1 MVYLMSKIAP
11 IVLFTYNRL
20 WHTQQTVEALQKN
33 ELANESALF
42 IYSDGGKDE
51 KSCEQV
57 SELRAFLKTIVGFK
71 SIHIVAREKNYG
83 LADNIIDGVTEIVN
97 KFGRIIVLEDDMVTS
112 PYFLRYMNSN
122 LELYKDDDR
131 VASIH
136 GYLYPIN
143 QELLNPFF
151 IKGSDCWGWATWK
164 EKWALFEK
172 DGFQLLKELESK
184 NITYEFDFNGSYP
197 YTKMLKDQIAGKNNS
212 WAIRWYA
219 STFLSNMLTLY
230 PPCSYLENIGFDNSG
245 THCGNT
251 TKLNVQVC
259 SKKIQYK
266 KSDINESKEMKN
278 LFSKFLKG
286 L

>member
-1 MVYLMSKIAP
+1 MSKIAP

-57 SELRAFLKTIVGFK
+57 SELRAFIKTIVGFK

-219 STFLSNMLTLY
+219 SAFLKNMMTLY
-230 PPCSYLENIGFDNSG
+230 PKNSYVHNIGLDGSG
-245 THCGNT
+245 EHCGT
-251 TKLNVQVC
+251 TN
-259 SKKIQYK
+259 
-266 KSDINESKEMKN
+266 
-278 LFSKFLKG
+278 KFLSHLEYNDQEFDFIDVQENTKIKT
-286 L
+286 LFENYFRSLY